1 VERDVAVKV
10 LLQELLTA
18 PQIRE
23 RFKREARVIAGLDHP
38 AIVPVYDFGED
49 AGDPF
54 IVMRFMAGG
63 SLSDRI
69 GRGALPLSEAAVI
82 VDRISQGLDRAHEQ
96 GIIHR
101 DLKPGNVLFDQYGSA
116 YLSDFGIVKVVQE
129 ASSLTGTG
137 AFFGTPHYMS
147 PEQVVGDLE
156 LDGRSDVYAL
166 GVILYEMLVGK
177 TPFNADTPLA
187 LAFKHVYEQ
196 APRILDD
203 IPNLPPE
210 VEVIMDKALAK
221 DREVRYATAGEFSAE
236 LLKVAHVDLTDLVR
250 STGSVKRAAIPSGS
264 PTPILERAEEK
275 GKPRKASQ
283 KRADRKAEEKAQKEA
298 KKQEE
303 FVKKQEKRARR
314 KGLPI
319 WVLGLAAI
327 ALLAVYGVF
336 KFGQGNTIPGIVA
349 NVPPPTD
356 TAEPM
361 AEEPTAEEPT
371 PTEEVAA
378 APASSGELIA
388 FVAGQD
394 PASYDLFVMKVD
406 GSGRTR
412 LTFNAESNRG
422 PAWSPDGTQIA
433 YRAEATNGNRVIYVI
448 SVDGSDPVALTED
461 SSDNYFP
468 AWSPDGSQMAFV
480 SERDGNP
487 EIYLMNVDGSNVRRV
502 TENTARDYQPS
513 WSPDGTELLY
523 YSDQDGRQDVYVM
536 SPDGTGQRRL
546 TSDPANDYQPIWSPD
561 GSQILFVSERD
572 GNAELYL
579 MNADGTDQTR
589 ITSNTAADTS
599 PAWSPD
605 GKTILFVSRRDGNSE
620 LYSIRPSGT
629 GEKRITE
636 NEDSDLDPAWQP

>member
-1 VERDVAVKV
+1 MATVFFAHDPRVERDVAVKV
-10 LLQELLTA
+10 LLRELLTA

-49 AGDPF
+49 EGDPF
-54 IVMRFMAGG
+54 IVMRHMAGG

-166 GVILYEMLVGK
+166 GVILYEMLAGK

-203 IPNLPPE
+203 LPNLPPE

-221 DREVRYATAGEFSAE
+221 DRDERYTTAGEFSAD
-236 LLKVAHVDLTDLVR
+236 LLKVAQVDLTDLVR
-250 STGSVKRAAIPSGS
+250 STGSIKRAAIPPGP
-264 PTPILERAEEK
+264 PTPILVRSEDAEKRDDPK
-275 GKPRKASQ
+275 GKKEKKRK
-283 KRADRKAEEKAQKEA
+283 KEKTR
-298 KKQEE
+298 
-303 FVKKQEKRARR
+303 EKPARR
-314 KGLPI
+314 KGMPI
-319 WVLGLAAI
+319 WVLGLAAL
-327 ALLAVYGVF
+327 ALAAVYGVF
-336 KFGQGNTIPGIVA
+336 KYGQGATIPGII
-349 NVPPPTD
+349 VPQPAPTN
-356 TAEPM
+356 TAE
-361 AEEPTAEEPT
+361 AFVVVEEPT
-371 PTEEVAA
+371 PTEVVVAA
-378 APASSGELIA
+378 VPAATGGMIA

-394 PASYDLFVMKVD
+394 PASYDLFVMQSD

-422 PAWSPDGTQIA
+422 PAWSPDGTHIA
-433 YRAEATNGNRVIYVI
+433 YRAAAANGNRVIFVI
-448 SVDGSDPVALTED
+448 NADGSDPVALTEAA
-461 SSDNYFP
+461 SDNYFP
-468 AWSPDGSQMAFV
+468 AWSPDGSEMVFV

-487 EIYLMNVDGSNVRRV
+487 ELYVMNADGSAAQRI
-502 TENTARDYQPS
+502 TENTARDFQPT
-513 WSPDGTELLY
+513 WSADGTEILY
-523 YSDQDGRQDVYVM
+523 YSDQDGRQDIYVINA
-536 SPDGTGQRRL
+536 DGSNQRRL
-546 TSDPANDYQPIWSPD
+546 TSDPANDYQAVWSPD
-561 GSQILFVSERD
+561 GTQIVFVSERN

-579 MNADGTDQTR
+579 MSADGTEHTR
-589 ITSNTAADTS
+589 ITTNTAADTS
-599 PAWSPD
+599 PTWSPD
-605 GKTILFVSRRDGNSE
+605 GETIVFVSRRDGNSE
-620 LYSIRPSGT
+620 VYSIRPNGA
-629 GEKRITE
+629 GEKRLTE